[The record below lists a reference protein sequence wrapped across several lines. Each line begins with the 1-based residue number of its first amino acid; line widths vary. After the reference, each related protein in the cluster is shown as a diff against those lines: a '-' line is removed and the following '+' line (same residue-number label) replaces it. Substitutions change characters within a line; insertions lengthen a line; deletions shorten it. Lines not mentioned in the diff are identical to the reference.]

1 LASPGGQVV
10 ARHDP
15 STARGGRLLSD
26 QNASIRTTRRLST
39 GKEAEMATR
48 QEMSTASTGWAGFAA
63 IMLMIL
69 GTISFF
75 EGLIAIVRRQYY
87 VISGSQVIVFDVR
100 TWGWLTLICGIVLV
114 CAAFALLAGSAW
126 ARWFTIIVVAVN
138 LIGQLGFLGASQYPL
153 WTLVVIALDIM
164 VLYALTARW
173 EQAESV

>member
-1 LASPGGQVV
+1 
-10 ARHDP
+10 
-15 STARGGRLLSD
+15 
-26 QNASIRTTRRLST
+26 
-39 GKEAEMATR
+39 
-48 QEMSTASTGWAGFAA
+48 
-63 IMLMIL
+63 
-69 GTISFF
+69 
-75 EGLIAIVRRQYY
+75 
-87 VISGSQVIVFDVR
+87 
-100 TWGWLTLICGIVLV
+100 VLV